1 MLFSDKVVKTY
12 DQKKTSAKTK
22 INYYILSYNSHT
34 LTLNY
39 AKLLSLLS
47 TVSELSCLYLF
58 SP

>member
-12 DQKKTSAKTK
+12 DQKTSAKTK

-47 TVSELSCLYLF
+47 TVSESSCLYLF